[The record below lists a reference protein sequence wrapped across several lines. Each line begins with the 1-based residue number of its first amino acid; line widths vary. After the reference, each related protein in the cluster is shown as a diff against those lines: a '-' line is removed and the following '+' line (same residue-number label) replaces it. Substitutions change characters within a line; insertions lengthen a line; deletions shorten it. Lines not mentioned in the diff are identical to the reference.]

1 MWRAVP
7 RPYLRCASIAAKGG
21 SHQGSRHT
29 PKGNAMFEILT
40 EDVVTLEDVGV
51 AEGCCTSTSSCSL
64 DICDVEFE

>member
-1 MWRAVP
+1 
-7 RPYLRCASIAAKGG
+7 
-21 SHQGSRHT
+21 
-29 PKGNAMFEILT
+29 MFEILT